1 MDPAIARSDAHRV
14 LRLVN
19 ADAPSPSTTSRGR
32 NIPARD
38 RAQNVAAANARAAS
52 LTSDDARWI
61 FAQRVRQALE
71 GGKAAILSPDRRRDL
86 ISSATS
92 QGMRPFDANLVIAIV
107 QDDVRTSGNTGMPTL
122 SLVRSPDLNAQ
133 GKLSPAWTICTF
145 AAVGL
150 LSLAMLATLISWVLG

>member
-1 MDPAIARSDAHRV
+1 MDPAIARSDARRV

-19 ADAPSPSTTSRGR
+19 ADAPSPSTTLRGR

-52 LTSDDARWI
+52 LTVDDARWI

-122 SLVRSPDLNAQ
+122 SLVRSPDSKSQANL
-133 GKLSPAWTICTF
+133 GMAWTVCTF

-150 LSLAMLATLISWVLG
+150 LSLAMLATLIAWVLG